1 MEQFYNIPHFYS
13 FTVQIYN
20 FFLYIHRFLL
30 FLHKFFF
37 VNRSILK
44 LAIPNIISNITIPLL
59 GLVDMML
66 MGHLSSPV
74 YIGAIALGGT
84 IFSVL
89 YSFFSFLRAGTTGFT
104 AQSYGSNDFHEI
116 SYSLYRATT
125 IAIIATLLILCLQNP
140 IAKLSLILLDGS
152 NEVRNLAITYFY
164 VRIWAAP
171 ANMLL
176 YCLNGWFIGMQNTK
190 SPMIIA
196 IIINVLNI
204 VFSIFFVVVMKKD
217 VVGVALGTVIA
228 QYCGLVTAL
237 IFLFTKYKPYLIK
250 INIHILLDINK
261 LKKFFKVNTDLM
273 IRSILLVLTIAFF
286 TNQSAI
292 LGDNILSINMTL
304 LQFFYIFSY
313 FTDGFAYAGEALV
326 GKFIGANDSENL
338 KSVVTHLFKWGAF
351 ISVPFTIIYA
361 LFPTP
366 FVKMISDNPTIIQQ
380 VQPYYVYMALIPII
394 TFAAFLWDGI
404 YIGATASKA
413 IRNTMI
419 LSSLFVFLPM
429 WYFLTPIL
437 GNHGLWIAFLGFMI
451 ARGVS
456 MTFSAKKSILQLPK
470 NQ

>member
-1 MEQFYNIPHFYS
+1 M
-13 FTVQIYN
+13 
-20 FFLYIHRFLL
+20 
-30 FLHKFFF
+30 
-37 VNRSILK
+37 NRSILK

-59 GLVDMML
+59 GLVDMIL

-104 AQSYGSNDFHEI
+104 AQSYGANDFSEV
-116 SYSLYRATT
+116 SYSLYRSMT
-125 IAIIATLLILCLQNP
+125 IAVLAFLLILGVQNP
-140 IAKLSLILLDGS
+140 IARLSFNILDGS
-152 NEVRNLAITYFY
+152 TEVKNLAITYFY

-176 YCLNGWFIGMQNTK
+176 YCFNGWFIGMQNTK
-190 SPMIIA
+190 IPMAIA

-204 VFSIFFVVVMKKD
+204 AFSVFFVVVMKQD

-228 QYCGLVTAL
+228 QYFGLATAF
-237 IFLFTKYKPYLIK
+237 IFLFTKYKKYLIK
-250 INIHILLDINK
+250 INIHILLNINK
-261 LKKFFKVNTDLM
+261 IKRFFKVNTDLM
-273 IRSILLVLTIAFF
+273 IRSILLVVTIAFF
-286 TNQSAI
+286 TNQSAK
-292 LGDNILSINMTL
+292 LGDNILSINMIL

-326 GKFIGANDSENL
+326 GKFIGANDSESL
-338 KSVVTHLFKWGAF
+338 HSVVRHLFKWGLL
-351 ISVPFTIIYA
+351 ISVPFAVLYA

-366 FVKMISDNPTIIQQ
+366 FVKMISDNPIIIEQI
-380 VQPYYVYMALIPII
+380 QPYYIYMAVIPII

-419 LSSLFVFLPM
+419 ISSILVFLPL
-429 WYFLTPIL
+429 WHFLIPAF
-437 GNHGLWIAFLGFMI
+437 GNHGLWIAFLGFML
-451 ARGVS
+451 ARGIS
-456 MTFSAKKSILQLPK
+456 MTFFAKKNILQLTN